1 MKEGIEF
8 YSGDTI
14 SLAKRLLGKVLV
26 RVDGEKVYRGIIVEI
41 EAYLGLQDKACHT
54 YGGKMTERTKTM
66 YFRQGFSYVYLIYGI
81 YSCFNITSAGEGIPE
96 GVLVRAIEPISDID
110 DIAIN
115 RYGTSYNQLNK
126 YKRKNISNGPGKLCK
141 ALKIDRDLNEID
153 LLGDTIYIEDIGYNE
168 FSIVESKRIGID
180 YAEEARE
187 YLYRF
192 YIDGN
197 EYVSNI

>member
-1 MKEGIEF
+1 MKQGIEF
-8 YSGDTI
+8 YRGDTI
-14 SLAKRLLGKVLV
+14 GLAKRLLGKVLV
-26 RVDGEKVYRGIIVEI
+26 RVDGEKVYRGIIVET
-41 EAYLGLQDKACHT
+41 EAYLGLNDKACHT

-66 YFRQGFSYVYLIYGI
+66 YLREGFSYVYLIYGI
-81 YSCFNITSAGEGIPE
+81 YSCFNITSGGEGIPE

-115 RYGTSYNQLNK
+115 RYGTSYDQLNK

-153 LLGDTIYIEDIGYNE
+153 LLGDTLYIEDIGYNE

-180 YAEEARE
+180 YAEEAKE

-192 YIDGN
+192 YIGGN

>member
-26 RVDGEKVYRGIIVEI
+26 RVDGEKVYRGIIVET

-115 RYGTSYNQLNK
+115 RYGTSYDQLNK

>member
-1 MKEGIEF
+1 MMEGIEF

-14 SLAKRLLGKVLV
+14 GLAKRLLGKVLF
-26 RVDGEKVYRGIIVEI
+26 RVDGEKVYRGIIVET
-41 EAYLGLQDKACHT
+41 EAYLGLKDKACHT

-115 RYGTSYNQLNK
+115 RYGTSYDQLNK

-153 LLGDTIYIEDIGYNE
+153 LLGDTLYIEDIGYNE

-180 YAEEARE
+180 YAEEAKE

-192 YIDGN
+192 YIGGN